1 MLEETIDERGGND
14 WIAEDLTPFGEF
26 AIGREDHG
34 ATLVANV
41 DELEEQVAAARNHHP
56 WCAVYNLPGDPGI
69 AAGAALRL
77 A

>member
-1 MLEETIDERGGND
+1 MVEETIEERGGND
-14 WIAEDLTPFGEF
+14 WIAEDLTPFGES

-41 DELEEQVAAARNHHP
+41 DELEEQVAAARNHRP
-56 WCAVYNLPGDPGI
+56 WCAGNLPGGPGI